1 MPDASFT
8 DLGNATFALFL
19 LGFAVEV
26 QPEEQ
31 CGSVSMGNFARF
43 FIERS
48 TKFWTSV
55 AGRLVSLILEPSAR
69 WRDGRSMTTKQP
81 YDLLLNPQDDRP
93 TYYERHRDQV
103 RENQRLYRE
112 SNRDKIR
119 AIHKAY
125 YLKNRSK
132 ITAYKRERWHQ
143 KKTAAAAKGSAS
155 QDTPNEPKTHSA
167 MSLTALLNPAE

>member
-1 MPDASFT
+1 
-8 DLGNATFALFL
+8 
-19 LGFAVEV
+19 
-26 QPEEQ
+26 
-31 CGSVSMGNFARF
+31 
-43 FIERS
+43 
-48 TKFWTSV
+48 
-55 AGRLVSLILEPSAR
+55 
-69 WRDGRSMTTKQP
+69 MTTKQP
-81 YDLLLNPQDDRP
+81 FDLLLNPQDDRP

-112 SNRDKIR
+112 RNRDKIR

-143 KKTAAAAKGSAS
+143 KKAAAKGSES
-155 QDTPNEPKTHSA
+155 KDSPNEPKTHSA